1 MSVVLVCGNVFDGN
15 LRCPNQSSRDPR
27 HGQSDC
33 EHRAVGAATATPPP
47 YPQTAD
53 GSHQNTRERRGP
65 GERRYRPR
73 GRMVPDHSLPV
84 HLGVRVE

>member
-33 EHRAVGAATATPPP
+33 EHRAVGAATATPPRTP
-47 YPQTAD
+47 KRPM
-53 GSHQNTRERRGP
+53 GPIKTRASARGP